1 MGNIK
6 IAQKY
11 PYCVPIKYD
20 CIRRAAEGTAYKNEN
35 NVSTIY
41 GFFDSFP
48 SKSDHE
54 KTMYY
59 EKVDIMLRDSVKWM
73 NL

>member
-1 MGNIK
+1 M
-6 IAQKY
+6 
-11 PYCVPIKYD
+11 PIKYD

-41 GFFDSFP
+41 GFFDSFS

-54 KTMYY
+54 KTMSS
-59 EKVDIMLRDSVKWM
+59 EKGGDILLRDSVKQI